1 MKILMLVGAMLVAI
15 GLGGVIWGLVEMA
28 DDRDVID
35 LGGDSKIVL
44 DDGDFPPFG
53 IAGAITAGV
62 GVLLVIG
69 GGMAGRK
76 P

>member
-1 MKILMLVGAMLVAI
+1 
-15 GLGGVIWGLVEMA
+15 
-28 DDRDVID
+28 VID
-35 LGGDSKIVL
+35 LGGDSKIVI

-69 GGMAGRK
+69 GGMASRK